1 MSKPPPE
8 NEGLEL
14 VLDDIRKNIR
24 DNKQF
29 LDFLKSD
36 QDVEL
41 PDEDDEDLVG
51 IGDEEFEEL

>member
-1 MSKPPPE
+1 MVKPGPE
-8 NEGLEL
+8 SDGLEL

-36 QDVEL
+36 QDVDL
-41 PDEDDEDLVG
+41 PDEEDEELACVSDD
-51 IGDEEFEEL
+51 EFEEL